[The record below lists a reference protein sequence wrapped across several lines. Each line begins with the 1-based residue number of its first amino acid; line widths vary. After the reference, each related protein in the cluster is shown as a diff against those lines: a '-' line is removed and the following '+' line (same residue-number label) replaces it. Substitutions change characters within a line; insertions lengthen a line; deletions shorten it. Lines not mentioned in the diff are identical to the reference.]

1 MRARHGLSKFLLRSG
16 QRPPTGVRC
25 WTRSYLIWFA
35 QVRFNQVAQEVTRQ
49 EIEHMRLRPSW
60 ARYPVM
66 GYAVGYLAKTPV
78 ASESDD
84 RMSSLARPTISS
96 YLSDNHEGRELST
109 AKRRSFWV
117 LGHLDYRRRSL
128 VYATDRYV
136 LFCEPQLLP
145 CSRRIPRNHLF
156 RENNCSW
163 CHCRLQPRSFSC
175 DLSPTMIWS
184 VRAWLVRVLP

>member
-1 MRARHGLSKFLLRSG
+1 LAGCYCSGFLTAVWIPDEGSEALRDLVRAREAAKQNQMRARHGLSKFLLRSG

-25 WTRSYLIWFA
+25 WTRSYLIGFA

-60 ARYPVM
+60 TRYPVM

-128 VYATDRYV
+128 VYATDRVCAV
-136 LFCEPQLLP
+136 L
-145 CSRRIPRNHLF
+145 
-156 RENNCSW
+156 
-163 CHCRLQPRSFSC
+163 
-175 DLSPTMIWS
+175 
-184 VRAWLVRVLP
+184 